1 MSTKYIRTA
10 IIEYYEE
17 PMVRWDPLAGNVDG
31 GGGYWSKKTE
41 SRVFDTLAEAEQKFD
56 KEVELVHIEERKII
70 EHGKGILSH
79 YR

>member
-17 PMVRWDPLAGNVDG
+17 PIVRWDPLAGNVDG

-41 SRVFDTLAEAEQKFD
+41 SKTFNTLGEAQQKFD
-56 KEVELVHIEERKII
+56 KEIELVHIEERKVI
-70 EHGKGILSH
+70 ECGKRTLSH
-79 YR
+79 YN